1 MASVAM
7 LSVHLQSLGNIELL
21 CHQWLALAES
31 AGCRVFLSRPWIGTW
46 LRTRDQPD
54 YLLRVSAA
62 GRCVGLALLGA
73 STTVSRRGL
82 LRVPTLH
89 LNASGDEAQDV
100 ITIEYNDILADA
112 GHAPAVRRAWLDHL
126 LRLRRLPDGRRF
138 DAVAWRGAL
147 APAALETLDKIA
159 WPWRI
164 VAEAPTAFVD
174 LAAVR
179 TSGRPY
185 LDHVSANTRRQVRRA
200 MALYEERHG
209 PLRLDAAGDVA
220 EALAFF
226 HAAGALHQARWEPR
240 GKPGAFAYPFY
251 VRFHER
257 LIKDGLPE
265 GVVELVRVSAGEV
278 PIGYLYNFLYR
289 GRVYYYFSGFRYEAD
304 NRLKP
309 GLVSHALCIER
320 HLARGMAVY
329 DFMAGD
335 NRYKTSLG
343 QPGPK
348 MISVLIERPT
358 PRVRLEYLLRRLR
371 DRWRQ
376 RRG

>member
-1 MASVAM
+1 MPFF
-7 LSVHLQSLGNIELL
+7 LG
-21 CHQWLALAES
+21 W
-31 AGCRVFLSRPWIGTW
+31 PWIGGW
-46 LRTRDQPD
+46 LRTCDGPC
-54 YLLRVSAA
+54 YFLRARVA
-62 GRCVGLALLGA
+62 GRCAGLALLGA
-73 STTVSRRGL
+73 GVAVRYHGL
-82 LRVPTLH
+82 LRVLTLH
-89 LNASGDEAQDV
+89 LNASGNETQDV

-112 GHAPAVRRAWLDHL
+112 DHAPAVRRAWLDQL
-126 LRLRRLPDGRRF
+126 LRLRHLPDGRRF

-147 APAALETLDKIA
+147 APAALDILGKIA

-164 VAEAPTAFVD
+164 IAEAPTAFVD
-174 LAAVR
+174 LAAIR
-179 TSGRPY
+179 SSGRPY
-185 LDHVSANTRRQVRRA
+185 LDHLSANTRRQVRRA
-200 MALYEERHG
+200 MAMYEEHYG
-209 PLRLDAAGDVA
+209 PLRLDVAGDVA

-226 HAAGALHQARWEPR
+226 HAAGELHQARWEPR

-257 LIKDGLPE
+257 LITEGLPE
-265 GVVELVRVSAGEV
+265 GVVELVRVCAGEV

-309 GLVSHALCIER
+309 GLVSHTLCIER
-320 HLARGMAVY
+320 HLARGMDVY

-348 MISVLIERPT
+348 MIAVAIERPT
-358 PRVRLEYLLRRLR
+358 ALLQLESRLR
-371 DRWRQ
+371 HISTYIKSSI
-376 RRG
+376 